1 VTTLPRILEAVNIG
15 QTVLVRRQ
23 RGGPPSRRFE
33 PATVL
38 AVGYGA
44 QRELDL
50 DGVPLVGG
58 IISVRWEFDGVDE
71 TVDWHFGSVRELP
84 VSWVREV
91 YLLNE
96 AELEA
101 NKTRL
106 GALAKLLLKLHAP

>member
-1 VTTLPRILEAVNIG
+1 MTTLPRILEAVNLG

-23 RGGPPSRRFE
+23 KGGPPSRRFE

-38 AVGYGA
+38 AVGYG
-44 QRELDL
+44 QQSELDL

-58 IISVRWEFDGVDE
+58 IVNVRWEFDGVVQD
-71 TVDWHFGSVRELP
+71 VDWHFGSVRELP
-84 VSWVREV
+84 VSWVREA
-91 YLLNE
+91 YLLNG

-106 GALAKLLLKLHAP
+106 MALATLLLKLDSL

>member
-1 VTTLPRILEAVNIG
+1 MTTLPRILEAVNIG
-15 QTVLVRRQ
+15 QTVLVRRHK
-23 RGGPPSRRFE
+23 GGPPSRRFE

-38 AVGYGA
+38 AVGYGK

-50 DGVPLVGG
+50 DGVPLVGA
-58 IISVRWEFDGVDE
+58 IISVRWEFDGSAE

-84 VSWVREV
+84 VSWVREA
-91 YLLNE
+91 YLLNT

-106 GALAKLLLKLHAP
+106 AELAKLLLKLHAP